1 MNDYNVICGK
11 GNVIVREI
19 LSSDNRVLYYIV
31 RYIDSLDHQRS
42 KQFEKLD
49 QALRFYE
56 SKKEL

>member
-1 MNDYNVICGK
+1 MQEYNLIKGK
-11 GNVIVREI
+11 DGIVLREM
-19 LSSDNRVLYYIV
+19 LDSNGKVLHYIV

-49 QALRFYE
+49 QALAFYE